1 MSRKWLE
8 VFKNK
13 GADLKEII
21 ACAIANASI
30 ILGILLLKQL
40 GGLQTLELIAFDVM
54 VRLRDDLEPDP
65 RLLIVGIT
73 EEDILAFNRWPLSD
87 EVIAQLLDR
96 LSQLQPQAIGLDIYR
111 DIPYEPG
118 HQSLVQQLDNPK
130 IITIKALGD
139 SDIQGTPAPPTVPPN
154 RVGFN
159 DLLLDP
165 DGVVRRNLMLATIED
180 ETFYSFSMQL
190 ALRYWQKQGIN
201 PTNSPLHPDG
211 IRWGRAEFLP
221 LHHTSGG
228 YQTIDDQG
236 YQILLDYRSRK
247 AVARVVSVSEVI
259 YGNIPPSWVEDK
271 IVLIG
276 TIAPSGKDLFLTPYS
291 PSRRISPKMPGVLI
305 HAQMVSQL
313 LDAVAGERSLFV
325 FWPQWTEFIWAIVWG
340 VAGVMVVVVVRH
352 PLVWIFCPPLMLGI
366 LWVGGFYLF
375 LNSVWVPMIAPSLTL
390 LFTSVIVIIY
400 LGFRAQRQQQVV
412 MGLLGQNASPEI
424 AKALWNSRD
433 RLMTNG
439 KLPGEKL
446 VATMLFTDI
455 RNFSTISEQIPPEQL
470 IEWLNQYLA
479 TLTQCVHSHR
489 GIINKFMGDGI
500 MAAFGVPIA
509 RTTDAEIAQ
518 DAYAAVACALEMRDR
533 LIELNQLWQSQ
544 NLPLIEMRVGIFTG
558 PLVAGSLG
566 SRDRLEYGLLGDSV
580 NIASRLESCEKD
592 RQSEPCR
599 ILTAYQTLVYLPD
612 VFDLESW
619 GFIPLKGKQQ
629 LIDVYRIVGWQSPPQ
644 AEHPK

>member
-1 MSRKWLE
+1 MSGKWLQ

-13 GADLKEII
+13 RADLKEII
-21 ACAIANASI
+21 ACAIANAI
-30 ILGILLLKQL
+30 VILAILLLKQA
-40 GGLQTLELIAFDVM
+40 GGLQTLELIAFDIM

-73 EEDILAFNRWPLSD
+73 EEDIVAFNRWPLSD
-87 EVIAQLLDR
+87 AVIAQLLDR

-118 HQSLVQQLDNPK
+118 HQSLIQQLDNPK

-139 SDIQGTPAPPTVPPN
+139 AEVQGTLAPPTVPPS

-180 ETFYSFSMQL
+180 EPFYSFSMRL
-190 ALRYWQKQGIN
+190 ALRYWQKQGIE

-211 IRWGRAEFLP
+211 IRWGAAEFLP
-221 LHHTSGG
+221 LDRTSGG

-247 AVARVVSVSEVI
+247 SVARVVSVSEVL
-259 YGNIPPSWVEDK
+259 YGNIPSSWVEDK

-313 LDAVAGERSLFV
+313 LDVVAGERSLFV
-325 FWPQWTEFIWAIVWG
+325 FWPPWAEFVWAIGWG
-340 VAGVMVVVVVRH
+340 VVGVMVVVVVRH
-352 PLVWIFCPPLMLGI
+352 PLVWIFCPPLMLGV
-366 LWVGGFYLF
+366 LWMGGFYLF
-375 LNSVWVPMIAPSLTL
+375 LNSVWVPMVTPSLTL

-433 RLMTNG
+433 HLMTNG

-470 IEWLNQYLA
+470 IEWLNEYLA

-509 RTTDAEIAQ
+509 RTTEAEIAQ
-518 DAYAAVACALEMRDR
+518 DAYAAVACALEMGDR
-533 LIELNQLWQSQ
+533 LMELNKLWQSQ
-544 NLPLIEMRVGIFTG
+544 NLPVIEMRVGIFTG
-558 PLVAGSLG
+558 PIVAGSLG
-566 SRDRLEYGLLGDSV
+566 SRDRLEYCLLGDSV

-599 ILTAYQTLVYLPD
+599 ILIAYQTLVYLPD
-612 VFDLESW
+612 VFEVESW
-619 GFIPLKGKQQ
+619 GLIPLKGKQQ
-629 LIDVYRIVGWQSPPQ
+629 LIDVYRILGWQSPPQ
-644 AEHPK
+644 P

>member
-13 GADLKEII
+13 RADLKEII
-21 ACAIANASI
+21 ACAIANAII
-30 ILGILLLKQL
+30 ILGILLLKQV
-40 GGLQTLELIAFDVM
+40 GGLQALELIAFDVM

-87 EVIAQLLDR
+87 QVIAQLLDR
-96 LSQLQPQAIGLDIYR
+96 LSQLQPQAIGLGIYR

-118 HQSLVQQLDNPK
+118 HQSLVRQLENPK
-130 IITIKALGD
+130 IIAVKALGD
-139 SDIQGTPAPPTVPPN
+139 SEIQGTPPPPTVPLS

-190 ALRYWQKQGIN
+190 ALRYLQKQGID

-236 YQILLDYRSRK
+236 YQILLDYRSRQ
-247 AVARVVSVSEVI
+247 AVARVVSVSEVLH
-259 YGNIPPSWVEDK
+259 GNIPPSWVEDK

-325 FWPQWTEFIWAIVWG
+325 FWPQWTELLWAIVWG
-340 VAGVMVVVVVRH
+340 VAGVIVVVVVRH

-366 LWVGGFYLF
+366 LWLGGFYLF
-375 LNSVWVPMIAPSLTL
+375 LNRVWVPIISPSLTL

-446 VATMLFTDI
+446 VATILFTDI
-455 RNFSTISEQIPPEQL
+455 CNFSTISEQIPPEQL
-470 IEWLNQYLA
+470 IEWLNEYLA
-479 TLTQCVHSHR
+479 TLTECVHRHR

-509 RTTDAEIAQ
+509 RTTNEEIAE
-518 DAYAAVACALEMRDR
+518 DAYRAVACALEMRDR

-580 NIASRLESCEKD
+580 NIASRLESCQKD

-612 VFDLESW
+612 VFEVESW
-619 GFIPLKGKQQ
+619 GFIPLKGKQE

-644 AEHPK
+644 P

>member
-1 MSRKWLE
+1 MSGKWLQ

-13 GADLKEII
+13 RADLKEII
-21 ACAIANASI
+21 ACAIANAI
-30 ILGILLLKQL
+30 VILAILLLKQA
-40 GGLQTLELIAFDVM
+40 GGLQTLELIAFDIM

-73 EEDILAFNRWPLSD
+73 EEDIVAFNRWPLSD

-118 HQSLVQQLDNPK
+118 HQSLIQQLDNPK
-130 IITIKALGD
+130 IITIKTLGD
-139 SDIQGTPAPPTVPPN
+139 ADFQGTPAPPTVPPS

-165 DGVVRRNLMLATIED
+165 DGVVRRNLMLANIGN
-180 ETFYSFSMQL
+180 ETFYSFSMRL
-190 ALRYWQKQGIN
+190 ALRYWQKQGIE
-201 PTNSPLHPDG
+201 PTNSPLHPDD
-211 IRWGRAEFLP
+211 IRWGAAEFLP
-221 LHHTSGG
+221 LDRTSGG

-247 AVARVVSVSEVI
+247 PLARVVSVSEVL
-259 YGNIPPSWVEDK
+259 YGNIPSSWVEDK

-313 LDAVAGERSLFV
+313 LDVVAGERSLFV
-325 FWPQWTEFIWAIVWG
+325 FWPPWAEFVWAIAWG
-340 VAGVMVVVVVRH
+340 VVGVMVVVVVRH
-352 PLVWIFCPPLMLGI
+352 PLVWIFCPLLMLGV
-366 LWVGGFYLF
+366 LWMGGFYLF
-375 LNSVWVPMIAPSLTL
+375 LNSVWVPMVTPSLTL

-470 IEWLNQYLA
+470 IEWLNEYLA

-509 RTTDAEIAQ
+509 RTTEAEIAQ
-518 DAYAAVACALEMRDR
+518 DAYAAVACALEMGDR
-533 LIELNQLWQSQ
+533 LMELNKLWQSQ
-544 NLPLIEMRVGIFTG
+544 NLPVIEMRVGIFTG
-558 PLVAGSLG
+558 PIVAGSLG
-566 SRDRLEYGLLGDSV
+566 SRDRLEYCLLGDSV

-599 ILTAYQTLVYLPD
+599 ILIAYQTLVYLPD
-612 VFDLESW
+612 VFEVESW
-619 GFIPLKGKQQ
+619 GLIPLKGKQQ
-629 LIDVYRIVGWQSPPQ
+629 LIDVYRILGWQSPPQ
-644 AEHPK
+644 P

>member
-1 MSRKWLE
+1 MSGKWLQ

-13 GADLKEII
+13 RADLKEII
-21 ACAIANASI
+21 ACAIANAI
-30 ILGILLLKQL
+30 VILAILLLKQA
-40 GGLQTLELIAFDVM
+40 GGLQTLELIAFDIM
-54 VRLRDDLEPDP
+54 VRLRNDLEPDP

-73 EEDILAFNRWPLSD
+73 EEDIVAFNRWPLSD

-118 HQSLVQQLDNPK
+118 HQSLIQQLDNPK

-139 SDIQGTPAPPTVPPN
+139 AEVQGTLAPPTVPPS

-180 ETFYSFSMQL
+180 EPFYSFSMRL
-190 ALRYWQKQGIN
+190 ALRYWQKQGIE
-201 PTNSPLHPDG
+201 PTNSPLHPDD
-211 IRWGRAEFLP
+211 IRWGAAEFLP
-221 LHHTSGG
+221 LDRTSGG

-247 AVARVVSVSEVI
+247 PLARVVSVSEVL
-259 YGNIPPSWVEDK
+259 YGNIPSSWVEDK

-313 LDAVAGERSLFV
+313 LDVVAGERSLFV
-325 FWPQWTEFIWAIVWG
+325 FWPPWAEFVWAIAWG
-340 VAGVMVVVVVRH
+340 VVGVMVVVVVRH
-352 PLVWIFCPPLMLGI
+352 PLVWIFCPPLMLGV
-366 LWVGGFYLF
+366 LWMGGFYLF
-375 LNSVWVPMIAPSLTL
+375 LNSVWVPMVTPSLTL

-470 IEWLNQYLA
+470 IEWLNEYLA

-509 RTTDAEIAQ
+509 RTTEAEIAQ
-518 DAYAAVACALEMRDR
+518 DAYAAVACALEMGDR
-533 LIELNQLWQSQ
+533 LMELNKLWQSQ
-544 NLPLIEMRVGIFTG
+544 NLPVIEMRVGIFTG
-558 PLVAGSLG
+558 PIVAGSLG
-566 SRDRLEYGLLGDSV
+566 SRDRLEYCLLGDSV

-599 ILTAYQTLVYLPD
+599 ILIAYQTLVYLPD
-612 VFDLESW
+612 VFEVESW
-619 GFIPLKGKQQ
+619 GLIPLKGKQQ
-629 LIDVYRIVGWQSPPQ
+629 LIDVYRILGWQSPPQ
-644 AEHPK
+644 P

>member
-1 MSRKWLE
+1 MSGKWLQ

-13 GADLKEII
+13 RADLKEII
-21 ACAIANASI
+21 ACAIANAI
-30 ILGILLLKQL
+30 VILAILLLKQA
-40 GGLQTLELIAFDVM
+40 GGLQTLELIAFDIM
-54 VRLRDDLEPDP
+54 VRLRNDLEPDP

-73 EEDILAFNRWPLSD
+73 EEDIVAFNRWPLSD

-118 HQSLVQQLDNPK
+118 HQSLIQQLDNPK
-130 IITIKALGD
+130 IITIKTLGD
-139 SDIQGTPAPPTVPPN
+139 ADFQGTPAPPTVPPS

-180 ETFYSFSMQL
+180 EPFYSFSMRL
-190 ALRYWQKQGIN
+190 ALRYWQKQGIE
-201 PTNSPLHPDG
+201 PTNSPLHPDD
-211 IRWGRAEFLP
+211 IRWGAAEFLP
-221 LHHTSGG
+221 LDRTSGG

-247 AVARVVSVSEVI
+247 PLARVVSVSEVL
-259 YGNIPPSWVEDK
+259 YGNIPSSWVEDK

-313 LDAVAGERSLFV
+313 LDVVAGERSLFV
-325 FWPQWTEFIWAIVWG
+325 FWPPWAEFVWAIGWG
-340 VAGVMVVVVVRH
+340 VVGVMVVVVVRH
-352 PLVWIFCPPLMLGI
+352 PLMWIFCPLLMLGV
-366 LWVGGFYLF
+366 LWMGGFYLF
-375 LNSVWVPMIAPSLTL
+375 LNSVWVPMVTPSLTL

-470 IEWLNQYLA
+470 IEWLNEYLA

-509 RTTDAEIAQ
+509 RTTEAEIAQ
-518 DAYAAVACALEMRDR
+518 DAYAAVACALEMGDR
-533 LIELNQLWQSQ
+533 LMELNKLWQSQ
-544 NLPLIEMRVGIFTG
+544 NLPVIEMRVGIFTG
-558 PLVAGSLG
+558 PIVAGSLG
-566 SRDRLEYGLLGDSV
+566 SRDRLEYCLLGDSV

-599 ILTAYQTLVYLPD
+599 ILIAYQTLVYLPD
-612 VFDLESW
+612 VFEVESW
-619 GFIPLKGKQQ
+619 GLIPLKGKQQ
-629 LIDVYRIVGWQSPPQ
+629 LIDVYRILGWQSPPQ
-644 AEHPK
+644 P